1 MSTIFNKIIK
11 REIPA
16 KIIYEDD
23 DVIAFLDIAQNT
35 KGHTLVIPKES
46 TTSILTASEDVV
58 TKVNL
63 VAQKLAIDL
72 VKIFDAKGVNILT
85 NANEVAGQT
94 VFHYHVHV
102 IPRYT
107 EDELKFK
114 TSNTNFDLD
123 EIYNEILSHIK
134 QTH

>member
-107 EDELKFK
+107 KDELKFK